1 MPEFTRRDCLGSLAA
16 GAGGLFLATRGLAAP
31 SGKEKRPLTSQ
42 GRGDVTTPRFFR
54 HDVGTAPSRLH
65 EPSVGPDGNMWTS
78 PLDGSLWRYHCPSG
92 DVEKIDLEAL
102 TGDPGVACTC
112 GRWPTASKSCSAP
125 RVYRGFGSG
134 IVIIPLPQC
143 AFMRRGHTGESL
155 SYILRFPFSPSPP
168 PLTMYTTYPKGN

>member
-1 MPEFTRRDCLGSLAA
+1 MSEFTRRDCLGSLAA
-16 GAGGLFLATRGLAAP
+16 GAGGLFLATRGLAVP

-92 DVEKIDLEAL
+92 DSEKIDLKAL
-102 TGDPGVACTC
+102 TGRSWRGLHLWPIAHGNQVLLCTPGLSRC
-112 GRWPTASKSCSAP
+112 GRRW
-125 RVYRGFGSG
+125 
-134 IVIIPLPQC
+134 
-143 AFMRRGHTGESL
+143 
-155 SYILRFPFSPSPP
+155 
-168 PLTMYTTYPKGN
+168 